1 MLIKKD
7 SYGQLR
13 INLGALMY
21 CWRLIKCQD
30 LLKGHMHN
38 LRTWRA
44 NGHVSIFNYAVNS
57 CIKNWPLMRL
67 FTLTLSQWRMYIHCP
82 IQMALVQCLDLCW
95 LEEATVHFES
105 ANITGL
111 AINISLL
118 LLLQHLF
125 SSAYCLLLW
134 VSVLCS
140 WARRCASLLLL
151 LQRHSLF
158 DSGLFE
164 PLSEVNFRLYLQQT
178 ECLSKCHCG
187 LLKWSFANL
196 SSYLLRLSRL
206 HVRKHLT
213 VVMNLS
219 EDPYC

>member
-1 MLIKKD
+1 MVMSLSSITLLILA
-7 SYGQLR
+7 LR
-13 INLGALMY
+13 IGLWCVCSHWLCHSGECISTAPYRWLWSSAWVFVD
-21 CWRLIKCQD
+21 WRKL
-30 LLKGHMHN
+30 
-38 LRTWRA
+38 
-44 NGHVSIFNYAVNS
+44 
-57 CIKNWPLMRL
+57 
-67 FTLTLSQWRMYIHCP
+67 
-82 IQMALVQCLDLCW
+82 
-95 LEEATVHFES
+95 HFES

-134 VSVLCS
+134 VSALCS
-140 WARRCASLLLL
+140 WARRCASLLLP

-206 HVRKHLT
+206 HVRKHLAI
-213 VVMNLS
+213 VMNLS